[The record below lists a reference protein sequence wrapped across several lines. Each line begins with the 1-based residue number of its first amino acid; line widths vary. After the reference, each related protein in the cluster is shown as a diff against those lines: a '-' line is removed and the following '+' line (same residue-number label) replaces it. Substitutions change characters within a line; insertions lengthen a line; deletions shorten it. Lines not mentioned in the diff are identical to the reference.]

1 MRLSAGDH
9 RKGPRGR
16 GSPVEALWGVW
27 RPRLGLLRTAMDLIF
42 FDFLESFT
50 VGLEKIWVGSERSAR
65 RFGQPA
71 WTPRTIESIL

>member
-50 VGLEKIWVGSERSAR
+50 VGLEKIWVRSERSAGA
-65 RFGQPA
+65 FGRLA
-71 WTPRTIESIL
+71 WTPGTIKYN